1 MNRIEDWRRARNMV
15 AIGNLGEQVAIRVL
29 SRWGYHV
36 LATQEDLRGG
46 VENILEMPTRMN
58 PEDFVC
64 VTPEGR
70 MVTVN
75 SKATVSPRASGTDRD
90 GNLLP
95 PRITKG
101 KNAVEYTTVRGGLPS
116 PVDGEV
122 DGQVLKVDLVL
133 MRAQLFAF
141 DDAGRLYAD
150 GPVEDI
156 ADDVQTVLRRYP
168 DGPPPGPSAYDDL

>member
-29 SRWGYHV
+29 DRWGYQV

-46 VENILEMPTRMN
+46 VENILEIPTRMN

-64 VTPEGR
+64 VTPDGR

-75 SKATVSPRASGTDRD
+75 SKATVSPGASGTDRD
-90 GNLLP
+90 GNLVR
-95 PRITKG
+95 PRIAKG
-101 KNAVEYTTVRGGLPS
+101 QSTIEYTTARGGLPS

-133 MRAQLFAF
+133 MRAQLFEF
-141 DDAGRLYAD
+141 DDAGRLRAR
-150 GPVEDI
+150 GPVEDV
-156 ADDVQTVLRRYP
+156 AADVQAVLQRYP
-168 DGPPPGPSAYDDL
+168 DGPLPGPSVYDDL

>member
-1 MNRIEDWRRARNMV
+1 MGRIEDWRARNMV

-29 SRWGYHV
+29 GRWGYHV
-36 LATQEDLRGG
+36 LATQDDLRGG
-46 VENILEMPTRMN
+46 VKNILEMPTRMN

-64 VTPEGR
+64 VTPDGR

-75 SKATVSPRASGTDRD
+75 SKATVSPRASGVDRD
-90 GNLLP
+90 GNLLR
-95 PRITKG
+95 PRIAKG
-101 KNAVEYTTVRGGLPS
+101 QNAVEYTTVRGGLPS

-133 MRAQLFAF
+133 MRAQLFEF
-141 DDAGRLYAD
+141 DDDGRLQAG

-156 ADDVQTVLRRYP
+156 ADDVEAVLRRYP
-168 DGPPPGPSAYDDL
+168 AGAPPGPSAYDDL